1 MGYSSLENTSFI
13 HKNNHIYP
21 YILILW
27 LFMDIFMDMEL
38 YEKQIS
44 ISPKILKLIAEID
57 EFKGSWLSLGQLAP
71 DRLTS
76 LKKIATIESIASSTR
91 IEGVKLSDK
100 EVKAFLSGLDI
111 NSFKSRDEEE
121 VAGYAEVMNLIFDS
135 YREMSLSEN
144 TIKQLHQVLLKFSS
158 KDVRHRGDYKKLNN
172 HVEAFDSSGKS
183 LGVVFQTATPF
194 ETPLKMER
202 LCQWLNKAILET
214 DEHPLLVISKFII
227 DFLAVHPFQDGNGRL
242 SRALTTLLL
251 LKSNYDYVSY
261 SSMERVIEENKDKY
275 YLSLRGAQTE
285 SGDSSVLLVKW
296 IEFFLDCLVTQKNVL
311 SRKLEKEKTL
321 LALPKLSEQ
330 IIVALKEHGKLSL
343 SEIVKLTQANRN
355 TLKVHLSKLVFEK
368 QIQKEGVGKGTV
380 YYL

>member
-1 MGYSSLENTSFI
+1 MN
-13 HKNNHIYP
+13 
-21 YILILW
+21 
-27 LFMDIFMDMEL
+27 L
-38 YEKQIS
+38 YEKQIL

-57 EFKGSWLSLGQLAP
+57 EFKGSWSSLGQLAP

-91 IEGVKLSDK
+91 IEGVKLSDS
-100 EVKAFLSGLDI
+100 EVKALLSGLDI
-111 NSFKSRDEEE
+111 SSFKSRDEEE
-121 VAGYAEVMNLIFDS
+121 VAGYAEVMNLIFES

-172 HVEAFDSSGKS
+172 HVEAFGPDGKS

-194 ETPLKMER
+194 KTPFKMEK
-202 LCQWLNKAILET
+202 LCQWLNKALLET
-214 DEHPLLVISKFII
+214 DEHPLLVISKFIL
-227 DFLAVHPFQDGNGRL
+227 DFLAIHPFQDGNGRL

-251 LKSNYDYVSY
+251 IKSNYDYVPY

-285 SGDSSVLLVKW
+285 SPDSSVQLVKW
-296 IEFFLDCLVTQKNVL
+296 IEFFLDCLITQKNVL

-321 LALPKLSEQ
+321 LMLPKLSEQ
-330 IIVALKEHGKLSL
+330 IILALKEHGKLSIA
-343 SEIVKLTQANRN
+343 EIVKITQANRN
-355 TLKVHLSKLVFEK
+355 TVKVHLSKLVFEN
-368 QIQKEGVGKGTV
+368 QIQKEGVGKGTI
-380 YYL
+380 YYI

>member
-1 MGYSSLENTSFI
+1 
-13 HKNNHIYP
+13 
-21 YILILW
+21 
-27 LFMDIFMDMEL
+27 MDMEL
-38 YEKQIS
+38 HKKQIL
-44 ISPKILKLIAEID
+44 ISSKILKLIAEID
-57 EFKGSWLSLGQLAP
+57 EFKGSWFALGQLAP

-91 IEGVKLSDK
+91 IEGVKLSDS
-100 EVKAFLSGLDI
+100 EVKALLSGLDI
-111 NSFKSRDEEE
+111 NTFKSRDEEE
-121 VAGYAEVMNLIFDS
+121 VVGYAEVMNLIFES

-172 HVEAFDSSGKS
+172 HVEAFGPDGKS

-194 ETPLKMER
+194 ETPLKMEK
-202 LCQWLNKAILET
+202 LCQWLGKALLET
-214 DEHPLLVISKFII
+214 DEHPLLVISKFSL
-227 DFLAVHPFQDGNGRL
+227 DFLAIHPFQDGNGRL

-251 LKSNYDYVSY
+251 LKSNYDYVPY

-285 SGDSSVLLVKW
+285 TLDSSVQLVKW

-330 IIVALKEHGKLSL
+330 IILALKDHGKLSL
-343 SEIVKLTQANRN
+343 SEIVKLISANRN
-355 TLKVHLSKLVFEK
+355 TVKVHLFKLVFEK

-380 YYL
+380 YYI

>member
-214 DEHPLLVISKFII
+214 DEHPLLLISKFIL
-227 DFLAVHPFQDGNGRL
+227 DFLAIHPFQDGNGRL

-251 LKSNYDYVSY
+251 LKSNYDYVPY
-261 SSMERVIEENKDKY
+261 SSMERVIEDNKDKY
-275 YLSLRGAQTE
+275 YLTLRGAQTE

-380 YYL
+380 YYI

>member
-1 MGYSSLENTSFI
+1 
-13 HKNNHIYP
+13 
-21 YILILW
+21 
-27 LFMDIFMDMEL
+27 MDMEL

-57 EFKGSWLSLGQLAP
+57 EFKGSWSSLGQLAP

-91 IEGVKLSDK
+91 IEGVKLSDS
-100 EVKAFLSGLDI
+100 EVKALLSGLDI

-214 DEHPLLVISKFII
+214 DEHPLLLISKFIL
-227 DFLAVHPFQDGNGRL
+227 DFLAIHPFQDGNGRL

-251 LKSNYDYVSY
+251 LKSNYDYVPY
-261 SSMERVIEENKDKY
+261 SSMERVIEDNKDKY
-275 YLSLRGAQTE
+275 YLTLRGAQTE

-380 YYL
+380 YYI